1 MKFIWIIAGTVLV
14 GLVLGFWVSR
24 VIYDDAVPQVPV
36 VKESSTPA
44 PTPVSPATPLVTDNK
59 ASRPN
64 PRWRRLR
71 QPAPPPGNLLTNW
84 EERIQEILTS
94 DDDEDEQA
102 KEMLELFPRLPMDGQ
117 VEVAEQVGGLL
128 PDRDYGL
135 LAEYTTNT
143 SLAEP
148 VLEALLS
155 GLMNRP
161 DAIRLPLLLGI
172 AENEEHPKSDEAR
185 DILET
190 LLGQAYGTNWEQWNS
205 MVDQRLN
212 AQSQDQSS
220 EMMESGPPEE

>member
-1 MKFIWIIAGTVLV
+1 
-14 GLVLGFWVSR
+14 
-24 VIYDDAVPQVPV
+24 
-36 VKESSTPA
+36 
-44 PTPVSPATPLVTDNK
+44 
-59 ASRPN
+59 
-64 PRWRRLR
+64 
-71 QPAPPPGNLLTNW
+71 
-84 EERIQEILTS
+84 
-94 DDDEDEQA
+94 
-102 KEMLELFPRLPMDGQ
+102 MDGQ
-117 VEVAEQVGGLL
+117 VEVVEQVGGLL
-128 PDRDYGL
+128 PDRGYGL

-220 EMMESGPPEE
+220 EMMESDPPEE